1 LFIFVFEKPTVQMK
15 FTQYFLLTRE
25 RDDRKDIKLEW
36 IKFVFYHP
44 LFEVIQSDGRIRRW
58 AYIEEV
64 DKYLR
69 IIILEDSLTI
79 HNAFFDRSF
88 KPNEL

>member
-1 LFIFVFEKPTVQMK
+1 MK
-15 FTQYFLLTRE
+15 FTQYFLHRRE

-36 IKFVFYHP
+36 IEFVFYNP
-44 LFEVIQSDGRIRRW
+44 VFEVIQSDSRIRRW

-64 DKYLR
+64 NKYLR

>member
-1 LFIFVFEKPTVQMK
+1 MK

-25 RDDRKDIKLEW
+25 RDDRKDIKLDW
-36 IKFVFYHP
+36 IEFVFNNP
-44 LFEVIQSDGRIRRW
+44 VFEVLQSHGRIRRW

-64 DKYLR
+64 NKYLK

>member
-1 LFIFVFEKPTVQMK
+1 MK
-15 FTQYFLLTRE
+15 FTQYFLLTRK

-36 IKFVFYHP
+36 IEFVFYH
-44 LFEVIQSDGRIRRW
+44 LIFEVLQAGGRIRRSPH
-58 AYIEEV
+58 IEEV
-64 DKYLR
+64 DKYFR